1 MEHKIP
7 IFPLGIVLLPGMRI
21 PLHIFEERYREMV
34 DFCLENHTPFGIVY
48 YNGSNFRSTGCS
60 ASIQKLI
67 KRYDD
72 GRKDILIEGGKRFSL
87 ESIDDSGLFLQAEIK
102 YFDDCGSD
110 DLHRE
115 ALRLQKEAVELF
127 VHLADLNNKTLDREI
142 LEHMDP
148 VDFSFMLSSSDL
160 FTVEERQ
167 ESLESSSTAN
177 RIQNLITSAKRS
189 IQRSEAH
196 QKLLEIL
203 GDNSDIRHI
212 FN

>member
-1 MEHKIP
+1 M
-7 IFPLGIVLLPGMRI
+7 VLLPKMRV

-34 DFCLENHTPFGIVY
+34 DQCLENNQPFGIVY
-48 YNGSNFRSTGCS
+48 YNGSNFRSAGCS
-60 ASIQKLI
+60 AGIIKLI

-72 GRKDILIEGGKRFSL
+72 GRKDILIEGKKRFYL
-87 ESIDDSGLFLQAEIK
+87 ESIDDSGLYLK
-102 YFDDCGSD
+102 STVRYFDDCGTENAEHEAQRLKD
-110 DLHRE
+110 EAIDLFS
-115 ALRLQKEAVELF
+115 RLAE
-127 VHLADLNNKTLDREI
+127 LNNKSLDREF
-142 LEHMDP
+142 LQSMDP
-148 VDFSFMLSSSDL
+148 GEFSFLLSASDL
-160 FTVEERQ
+160 FNVEERQ

-189 IQRSEAH
+189 IRRSEAN